1 MAFVFGLPS
10 FFLGGFTAGCV
21 RKVAKCTGIALE
33 RPTCGGAAEMV
44 SALARPP
51 RNREMTTASNKRG
64 FSRCAL
70 ACQFFS
76 IGQSTVRVR
85 ILLLYQ
91 YYSVY
96 RIILVFGR
104 CRRGPRKQSLQFH
117 AAVACLLFTISEHF
131 YRTMQHH
138 LFYFLLLSWSS
149 LYEVNF
155 GWAEWRVGRYHT
167 R

>member
-1 MAFVFGLPS
+1 MFYRRLCPKGCQVHWHCIGKADLRR
-10 FFLGGFTAGCV
+10 GGRDGECS
-21 RKVAKCTGIALE
+21 C
-33 RPTCGGAAEMV
+33 P
-44 SALARPP
+44 PP

-149 LYEVNF
+149 LYQVNF